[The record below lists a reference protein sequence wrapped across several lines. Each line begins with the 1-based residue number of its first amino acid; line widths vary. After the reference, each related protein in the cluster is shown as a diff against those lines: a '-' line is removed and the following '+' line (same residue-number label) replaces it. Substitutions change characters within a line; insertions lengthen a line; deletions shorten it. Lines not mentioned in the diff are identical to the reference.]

1 MADDL
6 KRAQKAL
13 LDKGKELARTD
24 EGKRFLALMLA
35 TRQEVEPYVP
45 EGYARDVT
53 VEGAGKA
60 AGIVNEAR
68 RIYNAMNDLNS
79 EDAVKYANKGIN
91 KLLKNIDPE
100 TTIKL
105 RDAVAG
111 DKRIIEASRKIGP
124 GVAGATFAGDKLDF
138 SAIRNLK
145 YNTDE
150 YGGSVNPQTG
160 TANIR
165 ASVGPIDATAYLD
178 PRARYA
184 QVGGQYDAGQVG
196 LFDTKLRGSMD
207 TEGNVQARAGFS
219 ADTSKITDYLL
230 GKPFGKAKGGKVKK
244 YAKGGHVKQY
254 SNAPRKPRLK

>member
-6 KRAQKAL
+6 KRAKKAIL
-13 LDKGKELARTD
+13 ATGKELARTD

-100 TTIKL
+100 TTIP
-105 RDAVAG
+105 
-111 DKRIIEASRKIGP
+111 SR
-124 GVAGATFAGDKLDF
+124 
-138 SAIRNLK
+138 S
-145 YNTDE
+145 
-150 YGGSVNPQTG
+150 
-160 TANIR
+160 
-165 ASVGPIDATAYLD
+165 
-178 PRARYA
+178 
-184 QVGGQYDAGQVG
+184 
-196 LFDTKLRGSMD
+196 SMED
-207 TEGNVQARAGFS
+207 
-219 ADTSKITDYLL
+219 D
-230 GKPFGKAKGGKVKK
+230 
-244 YAKGGHVKQY
+244 
-254 SNAPRKPRLK
+254 